1 MFACCCVHIYIYII
15 GGTPLP
21 RLLPPLSML
30 AGTPCE
36 GAKGHYNGLTARSDQ
51 RVLCFL
57 QLDVPQRG
65 YFSRCAAGCLIKV
78 LMHQLVHNL
87 VGPCC
92 LHRLRLLQD
101 LLHYTGFFYGS
112 LESQSAL
119 RCSARA
125 ARVSSSRGD
134 THCLSW
140 IDPSHSQARLW
151 CSPLKP
157 SRTLF

>member
-1 MFACCCVHIYIYII
+1 M
-15 GGTPLP
+15 
-21 RLLPPLSML
+21 R
-30 AGTPCE
+30 E
-36 GAKGHYNGLTARSDQ
+36 RRGHYNGLTARSDQ

-65 YFSRCAAGCLIKV
+65 CCSRCAAGCLIKV

-119 RCSARA
+119 RGSARA
-125 ARVSSSRGD
+125 AQVSSSRGD
-134 THCLSW
+134 THRLSW
-140 IDPSHSQARLW
+140 IGPSHSQACAPKGSVDLPIFESDLQVGNW
-151 CSPLKP
+151 LVASF
-157 SRTLF
+157 SRTSVRSRNLVDAHH